1 MAFQGSTQFNIGYG
15 DIFVE
20 NLGCTGDEERL
31 TDCPGDFYQ
40 STTCTHNQDA
50 ALICPCEIRELT
62 LLHTIIIIIVVYSV
76 WWCTGS
82 TVMECLCSNSWQ

>member
-50 ALICPCEIRELT
+50 ALICPCE
-62 LLHTIIIIIVVYSV
+62 
-76 WWCTGS
+76 
-82 TVMECLCSNSWQ
+82 